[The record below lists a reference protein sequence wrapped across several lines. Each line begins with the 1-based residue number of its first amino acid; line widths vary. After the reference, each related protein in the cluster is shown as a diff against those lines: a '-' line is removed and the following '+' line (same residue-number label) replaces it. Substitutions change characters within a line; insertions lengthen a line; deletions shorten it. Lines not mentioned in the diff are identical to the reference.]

1 MSNAHVQRNQTL
13 LLRPTNEVFSSSPD
27 MFVLFLYAYRFT
39 KVKQIVFR
47 RGNVRR
53 FLSIAQPPK
62 DTHTEKAPFFF
73 EITIRVGHPK
83 YFFFGLFSS

>member
-27 MFVLFLYAYRFT
+27 ISVLFLCVSIYYS
-39 KVKQIVFR
+39 KQILLR
-47 RGNVRR
+47 KGNVRR

-62 DTHTEKAPFFF
+62 DTPKRHLF
-73 EITIRVGHPK
+73 EIMIRVGHPK
-83 YFFFGLFSS
+83 YFFGLFSFFWN